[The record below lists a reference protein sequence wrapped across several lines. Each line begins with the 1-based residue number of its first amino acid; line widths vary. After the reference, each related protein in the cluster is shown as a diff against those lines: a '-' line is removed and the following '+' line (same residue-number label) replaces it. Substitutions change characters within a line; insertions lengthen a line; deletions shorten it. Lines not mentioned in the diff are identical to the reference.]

1 MYLLS
6 KVTLSW
12 LSPRG
17 LIGFKPLPLVA
28 ALSALSAVPVW
39 SQTTQQVPP
48 PVASAGAQAAD
59 EAKEKG
65 DRQLLKDVTI
75 TANRRKELAKDVA
88 GAVSVMSGGRLDDLG
103 ANGVADMAPY
113 VPGLVV
119 SGTRTGAQQFS
130 IRGITT
136 GIDQTSATVGVY
148 VDESPVSFNSSYS
161 GGSTLTVDP
170 NPLDIERVE
179 VLKGP
184 QGSLYGASALGGL
197 IKYVTVEPDLRA
209 FNGRAEIGINQVS
222 GGGMGNA
229 VRAALN
235 LPIVTDMFAVRVS
248 AYRRKEAGYLDN
260 FASGKTDIN
269 KLTVSGG
276 TVSALLKPSSTFN
289 ARLTADTL
297 SINGEDDSTPQADL
311 LTLQPANGDFK
322 KVSWQ
327 LPVNPSTAKQ
337 DRTNLALNYDA
348 GFATL
353 LSSTSYFHGTS
364 DTAVDLTP
372 TSGGL
377 AAMFGANTVNFPIL
391 VDNKKSTQEFRLT
404 SPDRQSLVWLVGAF
418 YTDEKVLGSQNMDFL
433 SGPAGGPFTPVAPGV
448 LTFRYGA
455 HLQETSLYANATYK
469 VSEPIDIQVGLR
481 QTSIRQTYS
490 QNELAILGAPPSPTG
505 DVNADETHST
515 GMISPRWHIDPN
527 TMVYARAANGYRPGG
542 PNFDVA
548 GAVSPR
554 TFDSDS
560 LLNLEV
566 GIKGIVPSMKF
577 DYAAA
582 LFNTDWKNIQA
593 RGVDPV
599 TGTSFQGNGGRAHT
613 RGLEVEGRWRANS
626 HLVLGGNAALTD
638 AKLDEDINI
647 TGINAKVGNTIP
659 FTPKLAY
666 ALTADYSG
674 DVAAGVQGSFGAT
687 VRHVGE
693 RNAYFDDTQV
703 GTGVQSLVGKMP
715 AYNVVDLRAT
725 LSKDIWTLSFFA
737 KNVFDV
743 RGITSVNGN
752 YIGPGSTPGTLTPA
766 GVTITQPRT
775 IGVALRADF

>member
-1 MYLLS
+1 MFLLTE
-6 KVTLSW
+6 VALNW
-12 LSPRG
+12 PRSRS
-17 LIGFKPLPLVA
+17 LMSFRQLPLVA
-28 ALSALSAVPVW
+28 ALAAVPAW
-39 SQTTQQVPP
+39 AQSTQQVPR
-48 PVASAGAQAAD
+48 PVASSGAQTAD
-59 EAKEKG
+59 EAKEKE
-65 DRQLLKDVTI
+65 DRQILPSVTI

-88 GAVSVMSGGRLDDLG
+88 GAVSVLGGARLDELG
-103 ANGVADMAPY
+103 VNGVADLAAY

-119 SGTRTGAQQFS
+119 SGTRTGQQQLA

-179 VLKGP
+179 ILKGP

-222 GGGMGNA
+222 GGGRGNA

-235 LPIVTDMFAVRVS
+235 IPVMTEMFAVRVS
-248 AYRRKEAGYLDN
+248 AYRREDAGYLDN
-260 FASGKTDIN
+260 IASGKTDIN
-269 KLTVSGG
+269 KVTVSGG
-276 TVSALLKPSSTFN
+276 TVSALLKPSSRFN
-289 ARLTADTL
+289 LRLTADTL
-297 SINGEDDSTPQADL
+297 SINGQDDSTPQVNL
-311 LTLQPANGDFK
+311 LTLQPINGDFM
-322 KVSWQ
+322 KVNWQ
-327 LPVNPSTAKQ
+327 LPVNPSTVKQ

-372 TSGGL
+372 TTGGL

-404 SPDRQSLVWLVGAF
+404 SPDGQSLNWLVGAF
-418 YTDEKVLGSQNMDFL
+418 YTDEKVLGAQNMDFL
-433 SGPAGGPFTPVAPGV
+433 SGPAGGPFTPIFPGV
-448 LTFRYGA
+448 LAFRYGA
-455 HLQETSLYANATYK
+455 HLQERSIYANATYK
-469 VSEPIDIQVGLR
+469 FSEPFDIQVGLR
-481 QTSIRQTYS
+481 KTSIRQTYS

-505 DVNADETHST
+505 DVNSNENHST

-566 GIKGIVPSMKF
+566 GIKGIVPSMQF
-577 DYAAA
+577 DYSAA
-582 LFNTDWKNIQA
+582 LFNTDWKDIQA

-613 RGLEVEGRWRANS
+613 RGLEVEGRWRAS
-626 HLVLGGNAALTD
+626 PHWVVGGNAALTD
-638 AKLDEDINI
+638 AKLDENINI
-647 TGINAKVGNTIP
+647 TGINAKAGNTIP

-666 ALTADYSG
+666 ALTADYSR
-674 DVAAGVQGSFGAT
+674 DVAAGIQGSFGAT

-693 RNAYFDDTQV
+693 RTAYFEDTKV
-703 GTGVQSLVGKMP
+703 GTGVQSPVGKMP

-725 LSKDIWTLSFFA
+725 LSKDIWTLSLFA

-743 RGITSVNGN
+743 RGITTVNGG
-752 YIGPGSTPGTLTPA
+752 YIGPGAIPGTLTPA

-775 IGVALRADF
+775 IGVVLRADF

>member
-1 MYLLS
+1 MFLLTE
-6 KVTLSW
+6 VALNW
-12 LSPRG
+12 PRSRSRMS
-17 LIGFKPLPLVA
+17 FRQLPLVA
-28 ALSALSAVPVW
+28 ALAAVPAW
-39 SQTTQQVPP
+39 AQSTQQVPR
-48 PVASAGAQAAD
+48 PVASSGAQTAD
-59 EAKEKG
+59 EAKEKE
-65 DRQLLKDVTI
+65 DRQILPSVTI

-88 GAVSVMSGGRLDDLG
+88 GAVSVLGGARLDELG
-103 ANGVADMAPY
+103 VNGVADLAAY

-119 SGTRTGAQQFS
+119 SGTRTGQQQLA

-179 VLKGP
+179 ILKGP

-222 GGGMGNA
+222 GGGRGNA

-235 LPIVTDMFAVRVS
+235 IPVMTDMFAVRVS
-248 AYRRKEAGYLDN
+248 AYRREDAGYLDN
-260 FASGKTDIN
+260 IASGKTDIN
-269 KLTVSGG
+269 KVTVSGG
-276 TVSALLKPSSTFN
+276 TVSALLKPGSRFN
-289 ARLTADTL
+289 LRLTADTL
-297 SINGEDDSTPQADL
+297 SINGQDDSTPQVNL
-311 LTLQPANGDFK
+311 LTLQPINGDFM
-322 KVSWQ
+322 KVNWQ
-327 LPVNPSTAKQ
+327 LPVNPSTVKQ

-372 TSGGL
+372 TTGGL

-404 SPDRQSLVWLVGAF
+404 SPDGQSLNWLVGAF
-418 YTDEKVLGSQNMDFL
+418 YTDEKVLGAQNMDFL
-433 SGPAGGPFTPVAPGV
+433 SGPAGGPFTPIFPGV
-448 LTFRYGA
+448 LAFRYGA
-455 HLQETSLYANATYK
+455 HLQERSIYANATYK
-469 VSEPIDIQVGLR
+469 FSEPFDIQVGLR
-481 QTSIRQTYS
+481 KTSIRQTYS

-505 DVNADETHST
+505 DVNSNENHST

-566 GIKGIVPSMKF
+566 GIKGIVPSMQF
-577 DYAAA
+577 DYSAA
-582 LFNTDWKNIQA
+582 LFNTDWKDIQA

-613 RGLEVEGRWRANS
+613 RGLEVEGRWRAS
-626 HLVLGGNAALTD
+626 PHWVVGGNAALTD
-638 AKLDEDINI
+638 AKLDENINI
-647 TGINAKVGNTIP
+647 TGINAKAGNTIP

-666 ALTADYSG
+666 ALTADYSR
-674 DVAAGVQGSFGAT
+674 DVAAGIQGSFGAT

-693 RNAYFDDTQV
+693 RTAYFEDTKV
-703 GTGVQSLVGKMP
+703 GTGVQSPVGKMP

-725 LSKDIWTLSFFA
+725 LSKDIWTLSLFA

-743 RGITSVNGN
+743 RGITTVNGG
-752 YIGPGSTPGTLTPA
+752 YIGPGATPGTLTPA

-775 IGVALRADF
+775 IGVVLRADF

>member
-1 MYLLS
+1 MFLLTE
-6 KVTLSW
+6 VALNW
-12 LSPRG
+12 PRSRS
-17 LIGFKPLPLVA
+17 LMSFRQLPLVA
-28 ALSALSAVPVW
+28 ALAAVPAW
-39 SQTTQQVPP
+39 AQSTQQVPR
-48 PVASAGAQAAD
+48 PVASSGAQTAD
-59 EAKEKG
+59 EAKEKE
-65 DRQLLKDVTI
+65 DRQILPSVTI

-88 GAVSVMSGGRLDDLG
+88 GAVSVLGGARLDELG
-103 ANGVADMAPY
+103 VNGVADLAAY

-119 SGTRTGAQQFS
+119 SGTRTGQQQLA

-179 VLKGP
+179 ILKGP

-222 GGGMGNA
+222 GGGRGNA

-235 LPIVTDMFAVRVS
+235 IPVMTDMFAVRVS
-248 AYRRKEAGYLDN
+248 AYRREDAGYLDN
-260 FASGKTDIN
+260 IASGKTDIN
-269 KLTVSGG
+269 KVTVSGG
-276 TVSALLKPSSTFN
+276 TVSALLKPSSRFN
-289 ARLTADTL
+289 LRLTADTL
-297 SINGEDDSTPQADL
+297 SINGQDDSTPQVNL
-311 LTLQPANGDFK
+311 LTLQPINGDFM
-322 KVSWQ
+322 KVNWQ
-327 LPVNPSTAKQ
+327 LPVNPSTVKQ

-372 TSGGL
+372 TTGGL

-404 SPDRQSLVWLVGAF
+404 SPDGQSLNWLVGAF
-418 YTDEKVLGSQNMDFL
+418 YTDEKVLGAQNMDFL
-433 SGPAGGPFTPVAPGV
+433 SGPAGGPFTPIFPGV
-448 LTFRYGA
+448 LAFRYGA
-455 HLQETSLYANATYK
+455 HLQERSIYANATYK
-469 VSEPIDIQVGLR
+469 FSEPFDIQVGLR
-481 QTSIRQTYS
+481 KTSIRQTYS

-505 DVNADETHST
+505 DVNSNENHST

-566 GIKGIVPSMKF
+566 GIKGIVPSMQF
-577 DYAAA
+577 DYSAA
-582 LFNTDWKNIQA
+582 LFNTDWKDIQA

-613 RGLEVEGRWRANS
+613 RGLEVEGRWRAS
-626 HLVLGGNAALTD
+626 PHWVVGGNAALTD
-638 AKLDEDINI
+638 AKLDENINI
-647 TGINAKVGNTIP
+647 TGINAKAGNTIP

-666 ALTADYSG
+666 ALTADYSR
-674 DVAAGVQGSFGAT
+674 DVAAGIQGSFGAT

-693 RNAYFDDTQV
+693 RTAYFEDTKV
-703 GTGVQSLVGKMP
+703 GTGVQSPVGKMP

-725 LSKDIWTLSFFA
+725 LSKDIWTLSLFA

-743 RGITSVNGN
+743 RGITTVNGG
-752 YIGPGSTPGTLTPA
+752 YIGLGATPGTLTPA

-775 IGVALRADF
+775 IGVVLRADF

>member
-1 MYLLS
+1 MFLLTE
-6 KVTLSW
+6 VALNW
-12 LSPRG
+12 PRSRS
-17 LIGFKPLPLVA
+17 LMSFRQLPLVA
-28 ALSALSAVPVW
+28 ALAAVPAW
-39 SQTTQQVPP
+39 AQSTQQVPR
-48 PVASAGAQAAD
+48 PVASSGAQTAD
-59 EAKEKG
+59 EAKEKE
-65 DRQLLKDVTI
+65 DRQILPSVTI

-88 GAVSVMSGGRLDDLG
+88 GAVSVLGGARLDELG
-103 ANGVADMAPY
+103 VNGVADLAAY

-119 SGTRTGAQQFS
+119 SGTRTGQQQLA

-179 VLKGP
+179 ILKGP

-222 GGGMGNA
+222 GGGRGNA
-229 VRAALN
+229 LRAALN
-235 LPIVTDMFAVRVS
+235 IPVMTDMFAVRVS
-248 AYRRKEAGYLDN
+248 AYRREDAGYLN
-260 FASGKTDIN
+260 NIASGKTDIN
-269 KLTVSGG
+269 KVTVSGG
-276 TVSALLKPSSTFN
+276 TVSALLKPSSRFN
-289 ARLTADTL
+289 LRLTADTL
-297 SINGEDDSTPQADL
+297 SINGQDDSTPQVNL
-311 LTLQPANGDFK
+311 LTLQPINGDFM
-322 KVSWQ
+322 KVNWQ
-327 LPVNPSTAKQ
+327 LPVNPSTVKQ

-372 TSGGL
+372 TTGGL

-404 SPDRQSLVWLVGAF
+404 SPDGQSLNWLVGAF
-418 YTDEKVLGSQNMDFL
+418 YTDEKVLGAQNMDFL
-433 SGPAGGPFTPVAPGV
+433 SGPAGGPFTPIFPGV
-448 LTFRYGA
+448 LAFRYGA
-455 HLQETSLYANATYK
+455 HLQERSIYANATYK
-469 VSEPIDIQVGLR
+469 FSEPFDIQVGLR
-481 QTSIRQTYS
+481 KTSIRQTYS

-505 DVNADETHST
+505 DVNSNENHST

-566 GIKGIVPSMKF
+566 GIKGIVPSMQF
-577 DYAAA
+577 DYSAA
-582 LFNTDWKNIQA
+582 LFNTDWKDIQA

-613 RGLEVEGRWRANS
+613 RGLEVEGRWRAS
-626 HLVLGGNAALTD
+626 PHWVVGGNAALTD
-638 AKLDEDINI
+638 AKLDENINI
-647 TGINAKVGNTIP
+647 TGINAKAGNTIP

-666 ALTADYSG
+666 ALTADYSR
-674 DVAAGVQGSFGAT
+674 DVAAGIQGSFGAT

-693 RNAYFDDTQV
+693 RTAYFEDTKV
-703 GTGVQSLVGKMP
+703 GTGVQSPVGKMP

-725 LSKDIWTLSFFA
+725 LSKDIWTLSLFA

-743 RGITSVNGN
+743 RGITTVNGG
-752 YIGPGSTPGTLTPA
+752 YIGPGATPGTLTPA

-775 IGVALRADF
+775 IGVVLRADF

>member
-1 MYLLS
+1 MFLLTE
-6 KVTLSW
+6 VALNW
-12 LSPRG
+12 PRSRS
-17 LIGFKPLPLVA
+17 LMSFRQLPLVA
-28 ALSALSAVPVW
+28 ALAAVPAW
-39 SQTTQQVPP
+39 AQSTQQVPR
-48 PVASAGAQAAD
+48 PVASSGAQTAD
-59 EAKEKG
+59 EAKEKE
-65 DRQLLKDVTI
+65 DRQILPSVTI

-88 GAVSVMSGGRLDDLG
+88 GAVSVLGGARLDELG
-103 ANGVADMAPY
+103 VNGVADLAAY

-119 SGTRTGAQQFS
+119 SGTRTGQQQLA

-179 VLKGP
+179 ILKGP

-222 GGGMGNA
+222 GGGRGNA
-229 VRAALN
+229 LRAALN
-235 LPIVTDMFAVRVS
+235 IPVMTDMFAVRVS
-248 AYRRKEAGYLDN
+248 AYRREDAGYLDN
-260 FASGKTDIN
+260 IASGKTDIN
-269 KLTVSGG
+269 KVTVSGG
-276 TVSALLKPSSTFN
+276 TVSALLKPSSRFN
-289 ARLTADTL
+289 LRLTADTL
-297 SINGEDDSTPQADL
+297 SINGQDDSTPQVNL
-311 LTLQPANGDFK
+311 LTLQPINGDFM
-322 KVSWQ
+322 KVNWQ
-327 LPVNPSTAKQ
+327 LPVNPSTVKQ

-372 TSGGL
+372 TTGGL

-404 SPDRQSLVWLVGAF
+404 SPDGQSLNWLVGAF
-418 YTDEKVLGSQNMDFL
+418 YTDEKVLGAQNMDFL
-433 SGPAGGPFTPVAPGV
+433 SGPAGGPFTPIFPGV
-448 LTFRYGA
+448 LAFRYGA
-455 HLQETSLYANATYK
+455 HLQERSIYANATYK
-469 VSEPIDIQVGLR
+469 FSEPFDIQVGLR
-481 QTSIRQTYS
+481 KTSIRQTYS

-505 DVNADETHST
+505 DVNSNENHST

-566 GIKGIVPSMKF
+566 GIKGIVPSMQF
-577 DYAAA
+577 DYSAA
-582 LFNTDWKNIQA
+582 LFNTDWKDIQA

-613 RGLEVEGRWRANS
+613 RGLEVEGRWRAS
-626 HLVLGGNAALTD
+626 PHWVVGGNAALTD
-638 AKLDEDINI
+638 AKLDENINI
-647 TGINAKVGNTIP
+647 TGINAKAGNTIP

-666 ALTADYSG
+666 ALTADYSR
-674 DVAAGVQGSFGAT
+674 DVAAGIQGSFGAT

-693 RNAYFDDTQV
+693 RTAYFEDTKV
-703 GTGVQSLVGKMP
+703 GTGVQSPVGKMP

-725 LSKDIWTLSFFA
+725 LSKDIWTLSLFA

-743 RGITSVNGN
+743 RGITTVNGG
-752 YIGPGSTPGTLTPA
+752 YIGLGATPGTLTPA

-775 IGVALRADF
+775 IGVVLRADF